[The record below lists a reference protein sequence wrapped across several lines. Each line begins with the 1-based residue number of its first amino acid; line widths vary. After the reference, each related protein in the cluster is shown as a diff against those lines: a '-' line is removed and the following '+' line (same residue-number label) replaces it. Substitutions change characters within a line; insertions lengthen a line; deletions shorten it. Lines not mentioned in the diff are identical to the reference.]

1 MVLWILSTEC
11 PNVHMVR
18 AISTFKPSTQ
28 IWKHLTTKG
37 MNILL
42 RQDSTSTRGIE
53 GQTPLVSCKLLVCI
67 QSYNVYV
74 KNLSKLYS

>member
-1 MVLWILSTEC
+1 MVLWTLSTEC
-11 PNVHMVR
+11 PNAHMVW
-18 AISTFKPSTQ
+18 AISSFKPSMK
-28 IWKHLTTKG
+28 IWEHSTTKG

-42 RQDSTSTRGIE
+42 GQDSTSSRGIK
-53 GQTPLVSCKLLVCI
+53 GQTPLVNCKLLVCI